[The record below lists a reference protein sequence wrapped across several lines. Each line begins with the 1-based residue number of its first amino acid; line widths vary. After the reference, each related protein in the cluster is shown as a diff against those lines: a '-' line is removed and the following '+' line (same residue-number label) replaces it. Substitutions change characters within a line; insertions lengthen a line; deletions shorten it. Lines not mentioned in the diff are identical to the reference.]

1 MNDAEP
7 LDITERSHNHD
18 SDWTFH
24 FILNMSIP
32 YTKMV
37 GISSIIFITKK
48 DANQR
53 YLVGFDLRITK
64 KRYPDS
70 YWSAMEIAKRL
81 TDLMSVLYGDY
92 VSARW
97 SATK

>member
-37 GISSIIFITKK
+37 GTSSIIFITKK
-48 DANQR
+48 MQTN
-53 YLVGFDLRITK
+53 GI
-64 KRYPDS
+64 
-70 YWSAMEIAKRL
+70 
-81 TDLMSVLYGDY
+81 
-92 VSARW
+92 
-97 SATK
+97 